1 MPAVAVPADKRFRRA
16 HVKPARR
23 TRLVVRFAVRTAR
36 ALVVMAIVTYGAWRT
51 STLVLSASALHV
63 SRVAVSGNERL
74 SLGVVHALVDGLEG
88 QHILRVDL
96 GRWQRRLLAYPW
108 VQEAMLR
115 RVLPDTIDVVV
126 RERRPMAIG
135 RIGGRLYLVDPTG
148 VVIDEYGPTY
158 ADIDLPIVD
167 GLASVPRSGGPLVDR
182 ARAELAGRLLS
193 ALQTRPDL
201 EARVSQIDVSDARN
215 GVVILEGDTA
225 MLRIG
230 DRDFVERIQSYIDL
244 APALRERVMDIDYVD
259 LRFDERLYVRPAAS
273 GRAARE

>member
-23 TRLVVRFAVRTAR
+23 TRMAVRLAIR
-36 ALVVMAIVTYGAWRT
+36 SVRAAAVMALVAYGAWRAT
-51 STLVLSASALHV
+51 ALVLTTSALQV

-74 SLGVVHALVDGLEG
+74 SLGVVHALVEGLEG
-88 QHILRVDL
+88 EHILRVDL
-96 GRWQRRLLAYPW
+96 GQWQRRLLAYPW
-108 VQEAMLR
+108 IQEATLR
-115 RVLPDTIDVVV
+115 RVLPDTIDVLV

-135 RIGGRLYLVDPTG
+135 RIGGRLYLVDRAG
-148 VVIDEYGPTY
+148 VVIDEYGPNY

-182 ARAELAGRLLS
+182 SRAELAGRLLN
-193 ALQTRPDL
+193 ALHARPDL

-230 DRDFVERIQSYIDL
+230 DRDFAERIQAYIDL

-273 GRAARE
+273 GRGARE